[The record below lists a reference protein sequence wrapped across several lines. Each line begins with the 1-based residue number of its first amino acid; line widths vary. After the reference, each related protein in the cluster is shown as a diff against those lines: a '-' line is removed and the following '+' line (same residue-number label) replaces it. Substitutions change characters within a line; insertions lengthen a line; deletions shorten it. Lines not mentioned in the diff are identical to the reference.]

1 MSLPDGL
8 NARFDRLLA
17 TMQSTQRAPSVVAA
31 VFRDGEVLWRG
42 AVGSAELARSEPATP
57 AHAYRIGSITKTFT
71 AVCILQLRDSGTLA
85 LDDPLRAH
93 IPEVPTGPTVA
104 DALSHLSGLQREPP
118 GEVWETLEA
127 PTREELIAGLE
138 DAERVLQPGQA
149 WHYSNLA
156 FGLLGEIVARRGE
169 GYEHELRTRVL
180 GPLGL
185 DATGFDP
192 HGPRATGYY
201 VDPYSDRATVEP
213 ELPVEGPT
221 AAMGW
226 LWSTVDDLA
235 RWGDFLATGHEG
247 VLARGTLDEMARLRT
262 MVDHVSWEVGWG
274 LGLGLYRRGN
284 RVFAGHGGAMPG
296 FLAALLV
303 DRRERTGAAV
313 LCNTS
318 AGADPESL
326 ALDLAAA
333 ALETLERTPEPWLA
347 DAGAPPEVAPLL
359 GLWWSEGSE
368 LVVRWKRRAARART
382 AVRAAGAQPLVAHAG
397 GRGSLARGG
406 GAGARRAAPRHPRR
420 GGRSGA
426 ALLRD
431 VSDDTSTRGVRGRR
445 RKLTRGSARRAS
457 VTVSARP
464 APGTAPWT
472 PSSSMPGP

>member
-8 NARFDRLLA
+8 SARFDRLLA
-17 TMQSTQRAPSVVAA
+17 TMQSEQRAPSVVAA

-42 AVGSAELARSEPATP
+42 AVGAAELARPEPATP

-118 GEVWETLEA
+118 GEVWESLEP

-156 FGLLGEIVARRGE
+156 FGLLGEVVARRGQ

-180 GPLGL
+180 APLGL

-192 HGPRATGYY
+192 DGPRATGYY
-201 VDPYSDRATVEP
+201 VDPYSDGTTVEP
-213 ELPVEGPT
+213 DLPVEGPT

-235 RWGDFLATGHEG
+235 RWGDFLATGHED
-247 VLARGTLDEMARLRT
+247 VLARGTLDEMARVRT

-318 AGADPESL
+318 AGADPDVL
-326 ALDLAAA
+326 ALDLAEA
-333 ALETLERTPEPWLA
+333 ALDTLERTPEPWLP

-368 LVVRWKRRAARART
+368 LVARWTDGRLELELPSGPPGRNRSWLTPEAADRWRVEEGRELGEQLRVIRDETGMPVRLYFAT
-382 AVRAAGAQPLVAHAG
+382 YP
-397 GRGSLARGG
+397 
-406 GAGARRAAPRHPRR
+406 
-420 GGRSGA
+420 
-426 ALLRD
+426 
-431 VSDDTSTRGVRGRR
+431 
-445 RKLTRGSARRAS
+445 LTRA
-457 VTVSARP
+457 P
-464 APGTAPWT
+464 AAFADAVKT
-472 PSSSMPGP
+472 